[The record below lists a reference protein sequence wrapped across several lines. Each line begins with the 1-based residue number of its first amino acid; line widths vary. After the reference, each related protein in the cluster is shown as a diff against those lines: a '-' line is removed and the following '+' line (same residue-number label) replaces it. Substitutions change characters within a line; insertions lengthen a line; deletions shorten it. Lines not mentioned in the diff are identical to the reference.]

1 MPIGMSRFFEINKRN
16 FFHML
21 EYIDTK
27 TYGGCHMKKFIIGVV
42 VGGILSLTSVV
53 AASDSI
59 QAYLFDAHFRI
70 NGQSTTVDNDY
81 SVLNYNGSAYVPV
94 RFFAEQ
100 LGAYVNYKDVNKEI
114 VINHFSSNMKIL
126 TDSMYPNVHF
136 SLLRLY
142 LDGGYTG
149 INGLLSVDQINESTI
164 TEHEIDFS
172 LSFYDNNEKL
182 IGIALGS
189 QRANSD
195 YKQTIS
201 TGEIRYVN
209 AGEVGDFSNYSNVKF
224 KVTNYK

>member
-1 MPIGMSRFFEINKRN
+1 MCT
-16 FFHML
+16 
-21 EYIDTK
+21 YIDTK
-27 TYGGCHMKKFIIGVV
+27 TYGGYHMKKFIMGVV

-59 QAYLFDAHFRI
+59 QTYLFEAYFTI
-70 NGQSTTVDNDY
+70 NGHSTTVDKGY

-94 RFFAEQ
+94 RFLAEQ
-100 LGAYVNYKDVNKEI
+100 LGASVDYNDVNKEI

-126 TDSMYPNVHF
+126 TDSKYPNVHF
-136 SLLRLY
+136 SLLDLY

-149 INGLLSVDQINESTI
+149 IHGLLSVDHLNDATI

-172 LSFYDNNEKL
+172 LSFYDTNEKL
-182 IGIALGS
+182 IGTALGS

-201 TGEIRYVN
+201 TGEIRVVN